1 MRYLQSALTFIDTGN
16 ELESRTARIASMQA
30 LTFLNKLSK
39 IPDVNHI
46 YTAVQA
52 TQAEVKMAAENTA

>member
-1 MRYLQSALTFIDTGN
+1 
-16 ELESRTARIASMQA
+16 MQA